1 MYPNNSGSNFKNH
14 LIAIAIA
21 IVSCIA
27 VLGAMNLFG
36 VTAKQQQ
43 QQNESLQIGDGLT
56 VHFIDVGQGDCMLLT
71 CDDKTMLVDG
81 GGENAG
87 SDVVQYLHRQG
98 VKALDIVVATHPH
111 RDHVGGLTAVVQN
124 FPVKT
129 LYAPVTESDNTYF
142 QSLTAACKKA
152 KVQITVPKA
161 DSSFKLGSATVT
173 VLGPRGNYTGLENV
187 NNMSLVLRVDYGEKS
202 FLLTGDAEYDE
213 ETQILDA
220 KCIVDVD
227 VLKAGHHGSEDSTGS
242 RLLHEATPVYCVIS
256 CGVNNDYGHP
266 HDDLLSRLRDADVT
280 VYRTDQQGTVV
291 CVTDGETLRFVT
303 EKD

>member
-1 MYPNNSGSNFKNH
+1 MYPNQSGSNFKNH

-56 VHFIDVGQGDCMLLT
+56 VHFIDVGQGDSVLLT

-81 GGENAG
+81 GGESAG

-111 RDHVGGLTAVVQN
+111 RDHVGGLAAVVQN
-124 FPVKT
+124 FPVRA
-129 LYAPVTESDNTYF
+129 LYTPVTESDNPHF
-142 QSLTAACKKA
+142 QSLAAACKAA
-152 KVQITVPKA
+152 KVSMTVPKA
-161 DSSFKLGSATVT
+161 DSSFKLGGATVT
-173 VLGPRGNYTGLENV
+173 VLGPRGNYAGLENV
-187 NNMSLVLRVDYGEKS
+187 NNMSLVLRVDYGDRS

-242 RLLHEATPVYCVIS
+242 RLLHEAKPDYCVIS

-280 VYRTDQQGTVV
+280 VYRTDEQGTII
-291 CVTDGETLRFVT
+291 CVTDGKDLRFVT